1 MKNGPISVG
10 DPSVDRELEA
20 YAEKH
25 GAETVTYW
33 NYHRQRFHFEARLVS
48 RYLAE
53 FPTGG
58 KTRILDIGPSFQTLM
73 FHRLFQ
79 DRAHIDTF
87 GFDDPLFPAPSGGKH
102 IAFDLNDAYYT
113 DRWPRVEPY
122 DIITMFEVIE
132 HLYTSPVQVFRFLN
146 SLVKSGGIIII
157 STPNAVTLSNRVK
170 MLFGRNPYE
179 RIRETRNCPGHYR
192 ESTRRELIEMGEQT
206 GLRVKETFV
215 QNLSS
220 TGTLSSKLFR
230 GVSPLLPAE
239 LRKELTVVF
248 TKP

>member
-1 MKNGPISVG
+1 MKKGPISAG
-10 DPSVDRELEA
+10 DPSIDRELEA
-20 YAEKH
+20 YAEKR

-33 NYHRQRFHFEARLVS
+33 NYHRKRFHFEAELVS
-48 RYLAE
+48 RYLSE
-53 FPTGG
+53 FPTGE
-58 KTRILDIGPSFQTLM
+58 KVRLLDIGPSFQTLM

-79 DRAHIDTF
+79 ERVNIDTF
-87 GFDDPLFPAPSGGKH
+87 GFDDPLFPPPPGGRH
-102 IAFDLNDAYYT
+102 IAFDLNDAYYP

-122 DIITMFEVIE
+122 DILTMFEVIE

-146 SLVKSGGIIII
+146 SLVKSGGTIII
-157 STPNAVTLSNRVK
+157 STPNAVTLFNRVK

-179 RIRETRNCPGHYR
+179 CIRETRNCPGHFR
-192 ESTRRELIEMGEQT
+192 ESTRRELTEMGEQT

-220 TGTLSSKLFR
+220 RGSLASRVFR
-230 GVSPLLPAE
+230 SVSTVLPPE